1 MNGKLSRLILTF
13 SILFIV
19 LVGIQVYFI
28 SNTYQLKRREIIED
42 VKQSLSSLED
52 DVDIFDKSLLKDN
65 EAQEAVWKVEKKQW
79 TESDLRSLYARK
91 AKSVEAKLTR
101 YVDSTF
107 AEKGYKVGVMKEFV
121 NVISRSTNRPLIQHP
136 LLIYKTSTPVSKK
149 YLLTS
154 GKWETSYNSTTTTDD
169 KKTKISSQRKYSY
182 HLVRKTYFEIN
193 NLKWVVF
200 KDLLFLIITSL
211 LILTA
216 VLILFYLTYKN
227 LLRQR
232 KQIDVLHDMM
242 DNISHELKTPIAT
255 LKIAS
260 KTLAHNTDSQV
271 VQVIGRQVDRL
282 ENMLQPIM
290 QQERRDELTYWTIAD
305 AKAFVSD
312 FQLAHPMI
320 TLEVEQLFDHDLKL
334 DKYDIETIL
343 TNLLNNSIKYG
354 AKSVSLSFELN
365 EGLVKIIVKDD
376 GVGID
381 KVEQPYIFEKF
392 YRIQK
397 DNIHDTKGLGLGL
410 YIVKQIV
417 SKYKGEVTVLS
428 ELSKGAAF
436 RISLPYEV

>member
-1 MNGKLSRLILTF
+1 M
-13 SILFIV
+13 
-19 LVGIQVYFI
+19 
-28 SNTYQLKRREIIED
+28 
-42 VKQSLSSLED
+42 
-52 DVDIFDKSLLKDN
+52 
-65 EAQEAVWKVEKKQW
+65 
-79 TESDLRSLYARK
+79 
-91 AKSVEAKLTR
+91 
-101 YVDSTF
+101 
-107 AEKGYKVGVMKEFV
+107 
-121 NVISRSTNRPLIQHP
+121 
-136 LLIYKTSTPVSKK
+136 
-149 YLLTS
+149 
-154 GKWETSYNSTTTTDD
+154 
-169 KKTKISSQRKYSY
+169 
-182 HLVRKTYFEIN
+182 
-193 NLKWVVF
+193 
-200 KDLLFLIITSL
+200 IITSL

-417 SKYKGEVTVLS
+417 SKHKGEVTVLS